1 MWAGLAKQL
10 SSSSAS
16 VAAPFTVAPLCRSDL
31 LQKRIGILLIL
42 PVSIHGTSGLVA
54 MTSASRA
61 EGREFDL
68 DLVSML
74 FADVFLA
81 TGSGFLS
88 PPFAHSTIR

>member
-1 MWAGLAKQL
+1 MWACPAKQL
-10 SSSSAS
+10 SRSVAS

-31 LQKRIGILLIL
+31 RQKRIGILLIL

-61 EGREFDL
+61 ERREYDPG
-68 DLVSML
+68 LVYML

-81 TGSGFLS
+81 TVSGFPS
-88 PPFAHSTIR
+88 PPLAHSTDR

>member
-61 EGREFDL
+61 EGREYDPG
-68 DLVSML
+68 LVYMVS
-74 FADVFLA
+74 ADVFSA
-81 TGSGFLS
+81 AVSGFPS
-88 PPFAHSTIR
+88 PPLAHSTDR